1 MHDSSDRRLALKGL
15 AALAAAPAALSV
27 APAARAQ
34 QAGGG
39 NAIRLIH
46 GYAAGQSPDVLA
58 RQIAPGL
65 SEKLAANII
74 VEARPG
80 AGERLAASQI
90 GRLAP
95 DGQSL
100 YIMTGGLTVITAV
113 DRSIRF
119 DLLKDFTYI
128 SMLTQ
133 YPFMF
138 WVGANSP
145 FKTLADL
152 LAAARERP
160 GQLNYATT
168 GVANTLH
175 MSVELLSSMTG
186 VKMTHVA
193 YKDSGAY
200 TDLVGGGLDM
210 SVGTAATAQGLMRE
224 GRVRPLCVTSP
235 ARWPGWETVPAIAES
250 VPGYEV
256 VTWAAL
262 TAPVGLPDGQRDRF
276 NKAIR
281 DVLAQP
287 ALQSQFATTGSVA
300 RPTSPDEMRA
310 RVESDVAK
318 WKKVADYAKIQL
330 N

>member
-1 MHDSSDRRLALKGL
+1 MRNSSDRRWVVKGL
-15 AALAAAPAALSV
+15 AALAAPAVLSV
-27 APAARAQ
+27 APATRAQ
-34 QAGGG
+34 QASGGG
-39 NAIRLIH
+39 PIRLIH

-65 SEKLAANII
+65 SEKLAANI
-74 VEARPG
+74 VVDARPG

-145 FKTLADL
+145 YKTLADL
-152 LAAARERP
+152 LAVAREKP
-160 GQLNYATT
+160 GQVNYATT

-175 MSVELLSSMTG
+175 MAVELLSSMTG
-186 VKMTHVA
+186 VRMNHVP
-193 YKDSGAY
+193 YKDSNAY

-210 SVGTAATAQGLMRE
+210 SVGTVATAQGLMRE
-224 GRVRPLCVTSP
+224 GRVRPLCVTS
-235 ARWPGWETVPAIAES
+235 ATRWPGWDTVPAIAET

-262 TAPVGLPDGQRDRF
+262 TAPVGLPEPQRDRV
-276 NKAIR
+276 NRAVR
-281 DVLAQP
+281 EVLAQP
-287 ALQSQFATTGSVA
+287 ALQAQLTTAGSIA
-300 RPTSPDEMRA
+300 RPNSPDEMRA
-310 RVESDVAK
+310 RVEADVAK
-318 WKKVADYAKIQL
+318 WKRVAEYAKIQL